1 MRYLALC
8 TDYDGTLATDGCVF
22 PETVAALER
31 LLASGRRLV
40 LVTGRELDD
49 LKKVC
54 HRLDLFEYVVAENG
68 ALLYHPA
75 SGQETPLAPRPP
87 EAFVALLRQRGVG
100 PISVGRVI
108 VATWEPHETLVL
120 ATIRDLGL
128 ELQVIFNKGAVMILP
143 AGVNKATGLAQ
154 ALERM
159 ELSPRNAVGIG
170 DAENDHAMLAS
181 CECSAAVANALP
193 TLKGAADIV
202 TRGDHGAG
210 VVELIDELLR
220 DDLASREP
228 KLTRH
233 HVLLGTDQSGRE
245 VHISPYGET
254 VLVVGPTHSG
264 KSELATGLLE
274 RLALKGYTFGVIDV
288 EGDYGAIGKAVAL
301 GSPSRPPTASEILQ
315 LLRGADKSGVV
326 NLSGLPTAERLSFVR
341 TLVPQLAQLRAR
353 SGHPHWI
360 VVDET
365 QHLVPANG
373 AAAEEPLP
381 IGDDQSVLHIAER
394 PALVARQVLR
404 ATSLFIALGTAAPA
418 ALDEFCQVSGR
429 ARPETRVTLEA
440 GAAGPSVLRALAWR
454 PAEPNARPFWLN
466 TATPQHPPSAGAGGV
481 VKVAAQPANPS
492 TRGLH

>member
-8 TDYDGTLATDGCVF
+8 TDYDGTLATDGRVL

-49 LKKVC
+49 LQKVC
-54 HRLDLFEYVVAENG
+54 PRLDLFEYVVAENG
-68 ALLYHPA
+68 ALLFHPA
-75 SGQETPLAPRPP
+75 TGEETPLAPRPP
-87 EAFVALLRQRGVG
+87 ETFVALLRQRGVG

-108 VATWEPHETLVL
+108 VATWEPHETMVL

-143 AGVNKATGLAQ
+143 AGINKATGLAH

-170 DAENDHAMLAS
+170 DAENDHALLAS

-202 TRGDHGAG
+202 TLADHGAG
-210 VVELIDELLR
+210 VVELIDEMLR

-233 HVLLGTDQSGRE
+233 DVMLGQDESGRE
-245 VHISPYGET
+245 VHVRPYGET

-264 KSELATGLLE
+264 KSELAAGLLE
-274 RLALKGYTFGVIDV
+274 RLAAKGYTFGVIDV

-301 GSPSRPPTASEILQ
+301 GSASRPPTVEEILQ

-326 NLSGLPTAERLSFVR
+326 NLSGLPAAGRAPFVR
-341 TLVPQLAQLRAR
+341 TLVPQLAQLRSR
-353 SGHPHWI
+353 LGHPHWI

-365 QHLVPANG
+365 QHLVPASG
-373 AAAEEPLP
+373 AARGEPLP
-381 IGDDQSVLHIAER
+381 IGDDQSVVHIAER
-394 PALVARQVLR
+394 PGLVGSQVLQ
-404 ATSLFIALGTAAPA
+404 ATSLFIALGTAAAA

-429 ARPETRVTLEA
+429 ARPSSAETRITLDD
-440 GAAGPSVLRALAWR
+440 GAALAWR
-454 PAEPNARPFWLN
+454 PGEPNARPFRLN
-466 TATPQHPPSAGAGGV
+466 IASPQHAESV
-481 VKVAAQPANPS
+481 VKATKPQAANTS